1 MLSCFHCFCY
11 FSLAKLFEQ
20 FWIWHWN
27 LKLLCC
33 RKKTWRELNCHRR
46 CQWKADQREELRQL
60 LAFQAKGGGLIAH
73 NHSTWNPWVNEQGKC
88 WNGLWAMKRQKKW
101 QQGRTSPFCH
111 KVTLKVPH
119 TMPAS
124 VTISASNTYKD
135 ILMLKHGWGYRQ
147 HTLIYQIPTG
157 FVTNASKISVIL
169 ILLTVTHVWV
179 GFTWNVNF

>member
-46 CQWKADQREELRQL
+46 CQWKADRREELRHL

-111 KVTLKVPH
+111 KVTLKVPTPCLPQWQYQHQIH
-119 TMPAS
+119 TKIFWCWSM
-124 VTISASNTYKD
+124 
-135 ILMLKHGWGYRQ
+135 GGG
-147 HTLIYQIPTG
+147 TG
-157 FVTNASKISVIL
+157 SI
-169 ILLTVTHVWV
+169 H
-179 GFTWNVNF
+179 